1 VIQAEDNLII
11 THGRH
16 IFHTGFQY
24 FRQRIDTFYAGN
36 YGRTGIINFNGKFTA
51 GPAAAASV
59 SSLKCA
65 SVTLPCVPP
74 PKDVPPAA
82 SLTVGFPEAD
92 FVLGLPEAVQRGVD
106 TGTWG
111 QRSNVFAGYV
121 QDDWRATDTL
131 TLNLGLR
138 YETHTPWIEVHDRQ
152 ANFGP
157 ISGTEYIA
165 GQGSCPYSNCRALYN
180 SYNGGFDFQPR
191 LGFAWTP
198 SRFGKTTVIRG
209 AYTVSSYL
217 EGTGT
222 NLRLPLNPPFAEEHN
237 TLYDAVTL
245 PGSTTGQ
252 GFTVLTAPT
261 DPFANAVIR
270 LWDPNVKP
278 SLDLQWNL
286 SIEHQ
291 FPKETV
297 LTVGY
302 VGQNATHLMNPMPYF
317 QRRLVGEAG
326 CTAAQAT
333 TPAPPALQVATCASP
348 FLSGNPKLANISQI
362 SGTESNSDMMYHAL
376 QATLQKRFSQ
386 GLQYQVA
393 YTYSKCMTNSI
404 GYYGSWG
411 GQVVPTAAYWQN
423 LYDSHSEWAPCIND
437 VTHLLSTYA
446 VYELPFGRGKKFGS
460 NWNSATR
467 GVLGNWQ
474 VSGILQLRGGFP
486 STVFASDNSGT
497 GERTQRA
504 NCLAPPKYPKSNV
517 SASDGGG
524 IQWLD
529 GSSYGPQ
536 DVGSFGT
543 CGVGTFRG
551 PGLRTFDLS
560 LQKDFPISES
570 KRLEFRSEC
579 INFTNTP
586 ILNAPGVWIG
596 GGFGQI
602 QGSQGARNIQFG
614 LKLYY

>member
-1 VIQAEDNLII
+1 MIQAEDNLII
-11 THGRH
+11 THGLH
-16 IFHTGFQY
+16 IFHAGFQY

-36 YGRTGIINFNGKFTA
+36 YGRSGIINFDGQFTA
-51 GPAAAASV
+51 GPAATASASAAS
-59 SSLKCA
+59 
-65 SVTLPCVPP
+65 
-74 PKDVPPAA
+74 
-82 SLTVGFPEAD
+82 GFPEAD
-92 FVLGLPEAVQRGVD
+92 FWLGLPEAVQRGVD

-111 QRSNVFAGYV
+111 QRSNVFAAYV

-131 TLNLGLR
+131 TVNLGLR

-157 ISGTEYIA
+157 ISGTEYFA

-237 TLYDAVTL
+237 TLYDAFTF
-245 PGSTTGQ
+245 PKSTTDQ
-252 GFTVLTAPT
+252 GFTVLTAPS
-261 DPFANAVIR
+261 DPFANAVDFTGKGI
-270 LWDPNVKP
+270 L
-278 SLDLQWNL
+278 
-286 SIEHQ
+286 
-291 FPKETV
+291 
-297 LTVGY
+297 
-302 VGQNATHLMNPMPYF
+302 
-317 QRRLVGEAG
+317 
-326 CTAAQAT
+326 
-333 TPAPPALQVATCASP
+333 TCASP
-348 FLSGNPKLANISQI
+348 YLSGNPALANISQI

-570 KRLEFRSEC
+570 KRLEFRSEF